1 MDSSASAE
9 ARLDTDLG
17 PYHIDAV
24 IGRGGMG
31 VVYLAEQPSLG
42 RNVALKI
49 LPPELAE
56 DTDFRARFIRESKM
70 AAAID
75 DPNILPIHEAGEI
88 DGVLFIAM
96 RYVEGTDLEER
107 LKSGALQPDLAV
119 HLLGQVASALD
130 AAHGRGLIHR
140 DVKPANILIAT
151 GPRDDRGE
159 HAYLADFGLTKSRSI
174 DTSLTRAGTLLG
186 TLDYMAPEQLEGREL
201 DGAADQ
207 YALAAIAFRAL
218 TGQLPFARDSEV
230 ALITAHLTEPP
241 PSASA
246 LEPRLPTAV
255 DAVIRRGMAKAAGD
269 RYPTCAALVG
279 DLRRALDTKGVAGDV
294 ERDRGERRW
303 KLIALVG
310 SGFLALVAIAAWLGE
325 VGAADQ
331 ATPSPSSALATS
343 PAAATGAPSAATGAP
358 AGSATAVAFPDPNEE
373 ALLALLTPE
382 LRADCERG
390 SYAAVSGDTP
400 TAPGGPGQPG
410 PIGAAPAAPRAVPV
424 ASLSCPQIAASGA
437 NLLLIRDF
445 GASTNL
451 GKGGF
456 TVAGAIG
463 AVAGRQGA
471 AGGICDKDTTRVNG
485 RWERAGIDSGA
496 IVCFTDAATGD
507 AVIYWSY
514 EDDAIL
520 VRAVNQRGDTA
531 ALYDYFLETA
541 RFIAP

>member
-1 MDSSASAE
+1 MGSSTSAD
-9 ARLDTDLG
+9 ARLGTDLG
-17 PYHIDAV
+17 PYHIEAV

-42 RNVALKI
+42 RKVALKI

-56 DTDFRARFIRESKM
+56 DIDFRARFIRESKM

-96 RYVEGTDLEER
+96 RYVEGSDLEAR
-107 LKSGALQPDLAV
+107 LKSGALPPDEAV

-130 AAHGRGLIHR
+130 AAHARGLIHR
-140 DVKPANILIAT
+140 DVKPANILIAHAP
-151 GPRDDRGE
+151 GDDRGE
-159 HAYLADFGLTKSRSI
+159 HAYLADFGLTKSRGV

-207 YALAAIAFRAL
+207 YALAAIAFQAL

-230 ALITAHLTEPP
+230 ALITAHLSAPP

-246 LEPRLPTAV
+246 LEPGLPTAV
-255 DAVIRRGMAKAAGD
+255 DAIIARGMAKAPGG
-269 RYPTCAALVG
+269 RYPTCAAFVG
-279 DLRRALDTKGVAGDV
+279 GLRRALETKGVDGDV
-294 ERDRGERRW
+294 ERTRGERRW

-310 SGFLALVAIAAWLGE
+310 SGFLALVAIVAWLGE
-325 VGAADQ
+325 VGATDE
-331 ATPSPSSALATS
+331 ATPSPSSAPATS
-343 PAAATGAPSAATGAP
+343 PSAATGAP
-358 AGSATAVAFPDPNEE
+358 VGSAAAVAFPDPNEA

-390 SYAAVSGDTP
+390 SYAAVSGDVP
-400 TAPGGPGQPG
+400 SAPGGPAQPG

-424 ASLSCPQIAASGA
+424 ASLSCPQIATSGA
-437 NLLLIRDF
+437 NQLLIRDF
-445 GASTNL
+445 GAATNQ

-463 AVAGRQGA
+463 AVAGKQGA

-485 RWERAGIDSGA
+485 RWDRAGIDSGA